1 MDNIYLHAEEM
12 IYIWKEKGRLSNE
25 DMDRL
30 NICKSPVDEHKDRDN
45 LCLSQQGPVCLTHEE
60 TRKRELDWNERKA
73 FAATNKAALEVERQR
88 ERTRAIAIAVLTKE
102 ANIVKKRADAT
113 AFKAIE
119 VHRKAALTN
128 EEKAQEA
135 AAAKLAKEA
144 KSEAS
149 TLKKAK
155 LLQDARDLV
164 GAH

>member
-30 NICKSPVDEHKDRDN
+30 NICKSPVE
-45 LCLSQQGPVCLTHEE
+45 
-60 TRKRELDWNERKA
+60 
-73 FAATNKAALEVERQR
+73 
-88 ERTRAIAIAVLTKE
+88 
-102 ANIVKKRADAT
+102 
-113 AFKAIE
+113 
-119 VHRKAALTN
+119 
-128 EEKAQEA
+128 
-135 AAAKLAKEA
+135 EA